1 MIQEIHKTIQYV
13 VVAMKVNTLYLK
25 MNQLFVRQVKKQ
37 HKLLQIHVMLI
48 EIIHTG
54 IIQLEQFV
62 LVKVKLEIIQIVL
75 LFIILLLII
84 GVSQVVLII
93 LLMNHM
99 FVNKNVIQEIR
110 LKTVHVLV
118 IVHQITIKFNKMQY

>member
-1 MIQEIHKTIQYV
+1 MLIKTI
-13 VVAMKVNTLYLK
+13 
-25 MNQLFVRQVKKQ
+25 
-37 HKLLQIHVMLI
+37 HI
-48 EIIHTG
+48 G

-62 LVKVKLEIIQIVL
+62 LVKVKLEVIQIVL